1 MIFLYLTRLK
11 NIFLESLVT
20 TQMYLKTNKDFMKSF
35 KKSDQLEG
43 EEKIFLK
50 LKKQKMKRCTVIH
63 LLSKNYIIDF
73 EISFH
78 FLKIFFTKYFK
89 KIKNKFYISK
99 EIQKAKVVFY
109 YQIQFLHHHL
119 QHNHFYF
126 LLVEMHLLMHLL
138 FQIHNYHL

>member
-1 MIFLYLTRLK
+1 MNDFSILDEIEKYLLEIFGHKTNALK
-11 NIFLESLVT
+11 L
-20 TQMYLKTNKDFMKSF
+20 NKDFT
-35 KKSDQLEG
+35 
-43 EEKIFLK
+43 
-50 LKKQKMKRCTVIH
+50 KRCTMIH
-63 LLSKNYIIDF
+63 LLSKNYIIYF
-73 EISFH
+73 EINFH

>member
-1 MIFLYLTRLK
+1 MLK
-11 NIFLESLVT
+11 KIKIKGTKINDFSTHNEIENIFLKSLQIR
-20 TQMYLKTNKDFMKSF
+20 QMHLKLNKDFMKNF

-50 LKKQKMKRCTVIH
+50 LKKQKMKRCTMIN

-89 KIKNKFYISK
+89 KIKNKF
-99 EIQKAKVVFY
+99 Q
-109 YQIQFLHHHL
+109 
-119 QHNHFYF
+119 
-126 LLVEMHLLMHLL
+126 
-138 FQIHNYHL
+138 